1 MIKIF
6 WNIDVIFTGL
16 WNEPIGPLETFL
28 HLTTCTL
35 VCTCHICTYPH
46 RDNIIFFWVCARHNN
61 HKYKI
66 NVTEICYFIL
76 LRRLTYFVLPR
87 GSFQDSGA
95 CKRSY
100 SIRKFIMFFSAF
112 LFKSTQMKRRNCST
126 LFSFSII
133 AYFSRACLVYNE
145 GKEWEFSIYGQK
157 SLKFDP
163 SLRALCPILFTFGN
177 VTLTRGF
184 CDAGFLHK
192 I

>member
-1 MIKIF
+1 MK
-6 WNIDVIFTGL
+6 
-16 WNEPIGPLETFL
+16 
-28 HLTTCTL
+28 HR
-35 VCTCHICTYPH
+35 CHIYWPLQRTDWAS
-46 RDNIIFFWVCARHNN
+46 RDISPPNDLYVGAYDIFVPIPIEIKSYLFWVCARHNN

-76 LRRLTYFVLPR
+76 LRRLTYFVLLR

-95 CKRSY
+95 CKRPY

-184 CDAGFLHK
+184 CDAGYLHK